1 MPGAA
6 GEFPSGGG
14 SGRQPARLGAV
25 DDPYALHRQRRGLF
39 SSDAAA
45 YETGRPPYPERV
57 YAALREVCGLGDG
70 TEVVEIGPGTG
81 LATARLLDHGASVTA
96 VELSAE
102 FSDRLR
108 AKFAGRPLRVVVGA
122 FEDVALDRASFD
134 LAVAA
139 TSFHWVPT
147 DVGLRRCAEILRP
160 GGWLALWW
168 NHFGD
173 PDRPDPFRT
182 ALTPIFERLAPSLV
196 ETFPGA
202 AFQAASGA
210 GAHPWA
216 LDTAARAG
224 EIEASGGFGP
234 VRRETIAWTGRHTAA
249 ELRTLFAS
257 FSPCLALPPD
267 QRAAVLDAIERL
279 AAEEFGGVVERPYL
293 TVLYLAS
300 HRA

>member
-1 MPGAA
+1 
-6 GEFPSGGG
+6 
-14 SGRQPARLGAV
+14 V
-25 DDPYALHRQRRGLF
+25 DDPFALHRQRRGLF

-45 YETGRPPYPERV
+45 YEAGRPPYPEAV
-57 YAALREVCGLGDG
+57 YGLLREVCGLGGG
-70 TEVVEIGPGTG
+70 TAVVEIGPGTG

-96 VELSAE
+96 VELSPE
-102 FSDRLR
+102 FADRLR

-122 FEDVALDRASFD
+122 FEDAALDPASFD

-147 DVGLRRCAEILRP
+147 EVGLRRCAEVLRP

-173 PDRPDPFRT
+173 PDRPDPFRA
-182 ALTPIFERLAPSLV
+182 ALTPVFQRLAPELV

-202 AFQAASGA
+202 AFQGGA
-210 GAHPWA
+210 GAHPYA

-224 EIEASGGFGP
+224 EIDATGGFGP
-234 VRRETIAWTGRHTAA
+234 VRRETIPWTGRHTAP

-257 FSPCLALPPD
+257 FSPCLALPPE
-267 QRAAVLDAIERL
+267 QRAVVLDAVERL
-279 AAEEFGGVVERPYL
+279 AAEEFGGTVERPYL
-293 TVLYLAS
+293 TVVYLAA
-300 HRA
+300 RRP